1 MFTRHALV
9 AAAALCALVPALAQ
23 DTAPSSSTPL
33 RATGAY
39 PIRQDTSQWLGS
51 NLIGAK
57 VVSASREKIGRI
69 ANLVVNDDGAV
80 EAAVDADF
88 RRPSVHQMLGAWP
101 ATPNSARVGLSNVIV
116 GSAKLDDVVLET
128 QFEHLGLV
136 SAGAIPPNP
145 NELLGSRRMA
155 SVMKELTEMADIVLI
170 DTPTCLLYSDAFV
183 ISHLVDGVLY
193 VLRAGGQNK
202 AAQRRVQRQLQQSKA
217 RLLGVVFNG
226 VDVQDGSSA
235 YDYYGYQANGR
246 RRK

>member
-1 MFTRHALV
+1 MTIDKEEKLLILDEETMRSPFAEAYRA
-9 AAAALCALVPALAQ
+9 
-23 DTAPSSSTPL
+23 L
-33 RATGAY
+33 RANISFSSIDEQVRTVAVTSAAPGEGKTTTAINLAIIMAQAY
-39 PIRQDTSQWLGS
+39 PRVL
-51 NLIGAK
+51 L
-57 VVSASREKIGRI
+57 
-69 ANLVVNDDGAV
+69 
-80 EAAVDADF
+80 VDADF

-155 SVMKELTEMADIVLI
+155 SVMKELTEMADVVLI
-170 DTPTCLLYSDAFV
+170 DTPPCLLYSDAFV

-235 YDYYGYQANGR
+235 YDYYGYQTNGR

>member
-1 MFTRHALV
+1 MTTDKEEKLV
-9 AAAALCALVPALAQ
+9 ILDEETMRSPFAEAYRA
-23 DTAPSSSTPL
+23 L
-33 RATGAY
+33 RANISFSSIDEQVRTVAVTSAAPGEGKTTTAINLAIIMAQAY
-39 PIRQDTSQWLGS
+39 PRVL
-51 NLIGAK
+51 L
-57 VVSASREKIGRI
+57 
-69 ANLVVNDDGAV
+69 
-80 EAAVDADF
+80 VDADF

-155 SVMKELTEMADIVLI
+155 SVMKELTEMADVVLI
-170 DTPTCLLYSDAFV
+170 DTPPCLLYSDAFV

-235 YDYYGYQANGR
+235 YDYYGYQTNGR